1 MLGSHLTATRK
12 IKPRLGLPDV
22 YPQDPNQKEDDLSA
36 VHVKQG
42 FTTSYVNLTSSDEY
56 GSALSRT
63 VQLQSSKVWNS
74 FKDILVKK
82 EDHNTLQVSVIFRI
96 LNRFVIF
103 LLCFQDSKDKSKK
116 QPINIRDDFWLV
128 TGKNKNAC
136 DRYFRDLASDKDF
149 KYLAKKVPIFNRNEE
164 IIMKLV
170 EFEVPCSRGVWLIKM
185 HAAYKA
191 AMNEANK
198 SKKRSTLDPG
208 SEWTSCLTGFIR
220 EQRSDLQQIINSN
233 NNSTG
238 LASLVEE
245 VSPEKSLAYKQLN
258 YAWDLC
264 SNMYNQGLLDRQE
277 FLQYLVECVEK
288 TRDPEEPLF
297 RLLMAQLMRYCGEFP
312 KSALLARKLS
322 YHCARKIT
330 TLVLETEAYS
340 ANSDP
345 ANPENKD
352 KVLTLPGTSEPLPPS
367 FAGLL
372 ELQRDKDYCRMIIMT
387 LSAVMMQV
395 SVDCPTAM
403 VWHYWSDNKTPSS
416 LLGSPMDCLPDV
428 RPYALCT
435 PTRDDTPELRQ
446 KVKAMVVQADER
458 SRAVFEHWSN
468 IGADSSVSSKHSTV
482 GKVLTVLEELDRF
495 SFDSSTKDNCM
506 DVLHKKVWG
515 ELPSNT
521 NGVSVE
527 DEAVVLILCQWAV
540 TNKRSGEHRAFV
552 AAKLL
557 EQRQADL
564 LAGAGENSEEK
575 EEEETVYYP
584 GPPVFQQLLLRFL
597 DTEAPHFTSAQSQD
611 NKKTKTE
618 VANLVL
624 LFHELMSH
632 EVFSH
637 DSYLCSLIS
646 RGDLNSP
653 LVRPGE
659 PGESAEPEREV
670 WRHSKHWQFT
680 HHFPLPTTN
689 TETDSTSHDV
699 NQRQVLL
706 HGSGRSGQ

>member
-1 MLGSHLTATRK
+1 M
-12 IKPRLGLPDV
+12 
-22 YPQDPNQKEDDLSA
+22 
-36 VHVKQG
+36 
-42 FTTSYVNLTSSDEY
+42 
-56 GSALSRT
+56 
-63 VQLQSSKVWNS
+63 
-74 FKDILVKK
+74 
-82 EDHNTLQVSVIFRI
+82 
-96 LNRFVIF
+96 IF
-103 LLCFQDSKDKSKK
+103 LHFQDSKDKSKK

-312 KSALLARKLS
+312 KSSLLARKIS

-345 ANPENKD
+345 TNPDNKD
-352 KVLTLPGTSEPLPPS
+352 KVLMLPGTSEPLPPS

-387 LSAVMMQV
+387 LSAVVMQV
-395 SVDCPTAM
+395 RYIQPS
-403 VWHYWSDNKTPSS
+403 YWR
-416 LLGSPMDCLPDV
+416 LL
-428 RPYALCT
+428 
-435 PTRDDTPELRQ
+435 
-446 KVKAMVVQADER
+446 
-458 SRAVFEHWSN
+458 
-468 IGADSSVSSKHSTV
+468 
-482 GKVLTVLEELDRF
+482 
-495 SFDSSTKDNCM
+495 
-506 DVLHKKVWG
+506 
-515 ELPSNT
+515 
-521 NGVSVE
+521 
-527 DEAVVLILCQWAV
+527 
-540 TNKRSGEHRAFV
+540 
-552 AAKLL
+552 
-557 EQRQADL
+557 
-564 LAGAGENSEEK
+564 
-575 EEEETVYYP
+575 
-584 GPPVFQQLLLRFL
+584 
-597 DTEAPHFTSAQSQD
+597 
-611 NKKTKTE
+611 
-618 VANLVL
+618 
-624 LFHELMSH
+624 
-632 EVFSH
+632 
-637 DSYLCSLIS
+637 
-646 RGDLNSP
+646 
-653 LVRPGE
+653 
-659 PGESAEPEREV
+659 
-670 WRHSKHWQFT
+670 
-680 HHFPLPTTN
+680 
-689 TETDSTSHDV
+689 
-699 NQRQVLL
+699 
-706 HGSGRSGQ
+706 

>member
-1 MLGSHLTATRK
+1 
-12 IKPRLGLPDV
+12 
-22 YPQDPNQKEDDLSA
+22 
-36 VHVKQG
+36 
-42 FTTSYVNLTSSDEY
+42 
-56 GSALSRT
+56 
-63 VQLQSSKVWNS
+63 
-74 FKDILVKK
+74 
-82 EDHNTLQVSVIFRI
+82 
-96 LNRFVIF
+96 
-103 LLCFQDSKDKSKK
+103 
-116 QPINIRDDFWLV
+116 
-128 TGKNKNAC
+128 
-136 DRYFRDLASDKDF
+136 
-149 KYLAKKVPIFNRNEE
+149 
-164 IIMKLV
+164 
-170 EFEVPCSRGVWLIKM
+170 M

-198 SKKRSTLDPG
+198 SKKRSTLDPA

-258 YAWDLC
+258 YAWDLA

-277 FLQYLVECVEK
+277 LLQYLVECVEK

-312 KSALLARKLS
+312 KSSLLARKLS

-345 ANPENKD
+345 GHPDNKD
-352 KVLTLPGTSEPLPPS
+352 KVLMLPGTSEPLPPS

-372 ELQRDKDYCRMIIMT
+372 ELQRDEDYCRMIIMT
-387 LSAVMMQV
+387 LSAVVMQV
-395 SVDCPTAM
+395 TVDCPSAM
-403 VWHYWSDNKTPSS
+403 VWHYWSDNKTPSC

-446 KVKAMVVQADER
+446 KVKAMVIQADER
-458 SRAVFEHWSN
+458 SRAVYEHWSN
-468 IGADSSVSSKHSTV
+468 IGADSNVSSKHSTV
-482 GKVLTVLEELDRF
+482 GKILTVFEELDRF

-515 ELPSNT
+515 DLPSNT
-521 NGVSVE
+521 GAGVSVE
-527 DEAVVLILCQWAV
+527 DEAVVMILCQWAV

-557 EQRQADL
+557 EQRQSDL
-564 LAGAGENSEEK
+564 VAGAGAGDNTEEK
-575 EEEETVYYP
+575 EEEEVFYP

-597 DTEAPHFTSAQSQD
+597 DTEAPHYTSALSVS

-618 VANLVL
+618 MANLVL

-632 EVFSH
+632 EV
-637 DSYLCSLIS
+637 
-646 RGDLNSP
+646 N
-653 LVRPGE
+653 V
-659 PGESAEPEREV
+659 
-670 WRHSKHWQFT
+670 
-680 HHFPLPTTN
+680 
-689 TETDSTSHDV
+689 
-699 NQRQVLL
+699 
-706 HGSGRSGQ
+706 